1 MKNSTDDLFSDAVRQ
16 LLTAQCT
23 PQVVRDIEA
32 GQSAQP
38 LWQLIEAS
46 GFADA
51 LVDEA
56 QGGAGLNLSAVCAV
70 LELCG
75 SYCLP
80 LPLAE
85 TMLARAL
92 LAQAGV
98 DIPAGSITFGQA
110 SERMN
115 TEGNADANAP
125 ESALQNADVISKV
138 SGGLCC
144 DRVHCAQV
152 ADWVLVTKGEAH
164 GAVEGVTHGAAPG
177 AVSLLLPVSQAKK
190 STVGF
195 CLDAKL
201 EWSQADVTKGLRLP
215 CHYDVKTLQ
224 ACIYAAQLAGAMQ
237 AVFSRTLQYANDR
250 NQFGRPIGKFQ
261 AIQHQLSVMAEHA
274 FAARM
279 AAQMGCRSNTF
290 MPDRLCVAVAKAR
303 TSEAAVEV
311 AALSHSIHGAIGF
324 TQEFDLQL
332 YTRRLHLWRQAGG
345 SESYWHTVVG
355 TALVDQHQGLALD
368 LIRSTTDS
376 PSSPQPSP
384 SKGRGSEARGLS
396 ALP

>member
-1 MKNSTDDLFSDAVRQ
+1 MAHSPDDLFPDAVRQ

-23 PQVVRDIEA
+23 PQVVRAIEA
-32 GQSAQP
+32 GQSVQP

-56 QGGAGLNLSAVCAV
+56 QGGAGLSLSAAYPV

-75 SYCLP
+75 AFALP
-80 LPLAE
+80 VPLAE
-85 TMLARAL
+85 TMVARAL

-98 DIPAGSITFGQA
+98 DVPGGSITLSRG
-110 SERMN
+110 SVN
-115 TEGNADANAP
+115 TDGG
-125 ESALQNADVISKV
+125 VI
-138 SGGLCC
+138 CR
-144 DRVHCAQV
+144 RVHGGYV
-152 ADWVLVTKGEAH
+152 ADWVLVTQHLDLAPGMAQGVAQSVVQVPGVAH
-164 GAVEGVTHGAAPG
+164 GATHGGTRAPAMGAQDRAAPSTM
-177 AVSLLLPVSQAKK
+177 ALLLPVSYATKFAA
-190 STVGF
+190 GF

-201 EWSQADVTKGLRLP
+201 EWPQAVVAKALRFP
-215 CHYDVKTLQ
+215 CHYDVKELQ
-224 ACIYAAQLAGAMQ
+224 ACLYAAQMAGAMQ

-279 AAQMGCRSNTF
+279 AAQMGCRSSTF

-303 TSEAAVEV
+303 TSEASVEV

-345 SESYWHTVVG
+345 SESYWHTVLG
-355 TALVDQHQGLALD
+355 EALVDQHQGLALD
-368 LIRSTTDS
+368 LIRSATDS
-376 PSSPQPSP
+376 PPSPQ
-384 SKGRGSEARGLS
+384 LS
-396 ALP
+396 AS